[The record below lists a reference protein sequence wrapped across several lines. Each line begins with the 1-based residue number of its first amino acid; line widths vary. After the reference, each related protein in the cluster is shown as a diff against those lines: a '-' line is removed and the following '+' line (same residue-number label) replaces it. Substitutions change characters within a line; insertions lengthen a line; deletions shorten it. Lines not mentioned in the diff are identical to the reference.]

1 MIVPPLL
8 ITLPG
13 SSNLTDLLSQRM
25 RTAPHAVV
33 AEVRR
38 GTGSWEPVSAA
49 QLDAQVVAVAKG
61 LVAMGI
67 EPGDLVGIMARTRYE
82 WTLLDFAIWVA
93 GAVSVPLYETSS
105 SEQVEWILSDSAVR
119 LLVVETAAHAAT
131 VVAARDNASALRD
144 VLVIDDG
151 AIERLEGVGA
161 DVTDEEIARRRR
173 IAGLDDVATII
184 YTSGTTGRPKGVV
197 LTHGNFASLAA
208 NTVAAMPEV
217 FTDGGRTLLFLPL
230 AHVFARFIEVIA
242 IAGGIVLGHTSD
254 VKTLSEDFAS
264 FRPTFVLAV
273 PRVFEK
279 VCNSAEQKAAARGR
293 RRVFQW
299 ATRVGVTWSRALDT
313 ARGPS
318 PWLRAQH
325 RIASV
330 LVLSKLRAA
339 LGGQAKYAVSGGSP
353 LGERLG
359 HYFRAVGLVV
369 LEGYGL
375 TESTAPAT
383 VNRPAGVRI
392 GTVGMPLPGC
402 DIRIAEDGE
411 IQLRGPHVFREY
423 HNAPEATAEAFD
435 GEWFRTG
442 DLGSLDAEGYL
453 TITGRQ
459 KEIIIT
465 AAGKNVAPAVLED
478 RVRAHAL
485 VSQCVVVGDNRPFIG
500 AMIILD
506 PEGVPGWLAMHGK
519 ADLTLEEARKDPD
532 LIDALRA
539 AIRRANAAVSTAE
552 SVRRFGVLPGDLTEE
567 NGYLTP
573 KQSVRRGVFVKDFA
587 AQIDDLYDKGAPD
600 AHDVMTMPRP

>member
-1 MIVPPLL
+1 
-8 ITLPG
+8 
-13 SSNLTDLLSQRM
+13 M

-330 LVLSKLRAA
+330 LVFSKLRAA